1 MSLPQNPH
9 RLALAEEAVEILK
22 RYEHF
27 SSNYQAAFSL
37 DPDAPADAPRILAK
51 LTRPDGVPFAES
63 SEGADQKLARLKDQ
77 TAVIRPFYLPQ
88 MKHLF
93 DEDSANQFSTPDFDF
108 AAILG
113 YAQNESGDF
122 FIKNIYFPST
132 DAFLTRHD
140 PDEHGVYHI
149 PLGTFNASRLS
160 IDPRKSFA
168 RFLYLAERMGEALEY
183 QYDKQGFFHSNP

>member
-9 RLALAEEAVEILK
+9 RLSLAKEAVEILK

-27 SSNYQAAFSL
+27 SSTYQAAFSL
-37 DPDAPADAPRILAK
+37 DPASEAPRILAK
-51 LTRPDGVPFAES
+51 LTRPDAVPFAQSGEAS
-63 SEGADQKLARLKDQ
+63 DQKLAHLKDQ

-88 MKHLF
+88 MKRLF
-93 DEDSANQFSTPDFDF
+93 DEDSVNSFSHVDFDF

-113 YAQNESGDF
+113 YAQKEDGSF
-122 FIKNIYFPST
+122 FVKSLFLPST
-132 DAFLTRHD
+132 DAFLTRHS
-140 PDEHGVYHI
+140 PDEAGVYHI
-149 PLGTFNASRLS
+149 PLGTFNANRLS

-183 QYDKQGFFHSNP
+183 QYDKQGFFHSCRG